1 MRIWFARIAVLVTA
15 VAALEACASTPRP
28 SQGTAAALPS
38 AGSAVTASIPPSPTA
53 SATPS
58 PTVAIVNIT
67 PIPGAPDSKV
77 VLQLTAKGAK
87 WSVSSLDAPAG
98 KVWHVQIDDQDT
110 TGGGFGVARHNFTVA
125 SGSTVP
131 ERIFQSPNFEI
142 GTWTYDIPALPA
154 GSYLFICTLHPALMT
169 GTLAIK

>member
-1 MRIWFARIAVLVTA
+1 MRIWFARIAVLVVTA
-15 VAALEACASTPRP
+15 AALEACATTAGP
-28 SQGTAAALPS
+28 SQGTAAAMPS
-38 AGSAVTASIPPSPTA
+38 AGSAVIAGGSSTA
-53 SATPS
+53 SAPPS
-58 PTVAIVNIT
+58 PTVAVVKIT

-87 WSVSSLDAPAG
+87 WSVSGLDAPAG

-110 TGGGFGVARHNFTVA
+110 TGSGFGVARHNFTVA
-125 SGSTVP
+125 SGPTVP

-154 GSYLFICTLHPALMT
+154 GRYLFICTLHADFMT
-169 GTLAIK
+169 GTLAIR